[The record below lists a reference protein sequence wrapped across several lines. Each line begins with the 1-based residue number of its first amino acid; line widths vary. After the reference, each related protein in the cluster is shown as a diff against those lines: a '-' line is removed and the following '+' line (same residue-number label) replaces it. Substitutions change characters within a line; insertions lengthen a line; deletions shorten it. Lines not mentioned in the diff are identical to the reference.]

1 MEQQKIIIITGLSGS
16 GKSTAIKA
24 LEDVGFFCVDNLPVV
39 LLPKFLEIRVGQ
51 PSEIS
56 ELALVMDIRE
66 AEFVSSYAD
75 VLDNLRNEGYQFEIL
90 FLEASEEELL
100 RRYSQTRRHHP
111 LAGKRNLLEGIR
123 AEREQLKGLRGF
135 ADKVFDTSHYNV
147 HDLKAMVVRHAVKE
161 VHTGQVEL
169 HILSFGFKHGI
180 PLEAD
185 LVVDVRFLP
194 NPYFIPEL
202 KELDGTS
209 RQVEA
214 FVKKWDETRTF
225 LKNYVNLLDFLTPL
239 YEKEGKS
246 YLTIAIGCTGGRHR
260 SVVVAREIFQYLKK
274 KLDRIHLTHRDI
286 ELT

>member
-51 PSEIS
+51 PSAIS
-56 ELALVMDIRE
+56 QLALVMDIRE

-161 VHTGQVEL
+161 IHTGQVEV
-169 HILSFGFKHGI
+169 HILSFGFKYGI

-194 NPYFIPEL
+194 NPHFIPEL

-209 RQVEA
+209 PQVEA

-225 LKNYVNLLDFLTPL
+225 LSNYLKLLDFLTPL

-260 SVVVAREIFQYLKK
+260 SVVVAREIFQYLQE

>member
-1 MEQQKIIIITGLSGS
+1 LEQQKIIIITGLSGS

-75 VLDNLRNEGYQFEIL
+75 VLDNLRNEGYEFEIL

-135 ADKVFDTSHYNV
+135 ADKVFDTSRYNV

-161 VHTGQVEL
+161 IHTGQVEV

-194 NPYFIPEL
+194 NPYFMPEL

-225 LKNYVNLLDFLTPL
+225 LNNYLNLLDFLTPL

>member
-1 MEQQKIIIITGLSGS
+1 LEQQKIIIITGLSGS

-111 LAGKRNLLEGIR
+111 LAGETNLLEGIR

-161 VHTGQVEL
+161 IHTGQVEL

-225 LKNYVNLLDFLTPL
+225 LTKYLNLLDFLTPL
-239 YEKEGKS
+239 FEKEGKS

>member
-51 PSEIS
+51 PSAIS
-56 ELALVMDIRE
+56 QLALVMDIRE

-161 VHTGQVEL
+161 IHTGQVEV
-169 HILSFGFKHGI
+169 HILSFGFKYGI

-194 NPYFIPEL
+194 NPHFIPEL

-209 RQVEA
+209 PQVEA

-225 LKNYVNLLDFLTPL
+225 LNNYLKLLDFLTPL

-260 SVVVAREIFQYLKK
+260 SVVVAREIFEYLQE